1 MFLMVF
7 ILVSVNYNSPGI
19 QTVFL
24 FFWFSSGF
32 QFFEASAK
40 DNINVKQ
47 VFECLVDVICEKM
60 NESMDGDGLV
70 SNHKD
75 SSLQD
80 TSSEGHS
87 SCAC

>member
-1 MFLMVF
+1 MVI
-7 ILVSVNYNSPGI
+7 ILVSVKYNNPGI
-19 QTVFL
+19 LTVLL
-24 FFWFSSGF
+24 FVLVFSGF

-60 NESMDGDGLV
+60 NESMNGDGPV

-75 SSLQD
+75 SSPQD

-87 SCAC
+87 GCAC